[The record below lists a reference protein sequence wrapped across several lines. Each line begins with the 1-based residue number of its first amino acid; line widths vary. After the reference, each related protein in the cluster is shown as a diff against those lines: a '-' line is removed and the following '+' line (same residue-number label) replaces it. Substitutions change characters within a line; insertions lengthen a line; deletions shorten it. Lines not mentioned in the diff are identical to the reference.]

1 MLFSHERKRTM
12 PLDINLLYGEMAG
25 SWIAHLAI
33 PFGTAMLVRS
43 MGRMEAFTKVLIFLA
58 ICTGISFIC
67 QFSFLAILQSSSCE
81 GIKDY
86 GKIFMGAMIAAT
98 ITASMIAIPAFYE
111 PMRLVV
117 SNLFISHKTLL
128 TPELA
133 KINDIL
139 IKAGDDVMKASIAA
153 DASVVQKG
161 GAAIT
166 PDEYEAQTFQ
176 EIAVGASYWAAFAG
190 AYGIGIG
197 SLTAATC
204 PATS

>member
-33 PFGTAMLVRS
+33 PFGTAMLVRNI
-43 MGRMEAFTKVLIFLA
+43 GRMPAMTKVLIFLA
-58 ICTGISFIC
+58 ICTGLSFIC
-67 QFSFLAILQSSSCE
+67 QFAFLAILQSSSCA
-81 GIKDY
+81 GVSDY
-86 GKIFMGAMIAAT
+86 GKIGVGAAIAAS
-98 ITASMIAIPAFYE
+98 ITAAMIAIPVFIE

-117 SNLFISHKTLL
+117 SNLFISHKALL

-139 IKAGDDVMKASIAA
+139 TKAGDDVLKASMSA
-153 DASVVQKG
+153 DAVQKG

-166 PDEYEAQTFQ
+166 PEEYDDQTFQ
-176 EIAVGASYWAAFAG
+176 EISVGASYWSAFAG

-204 PATS
+204 SATS

>member
-1 MLFSHERKRTM
+1 M

-25 SWIAHLAI
+25 SWIAHLGI

-43 MGRMEAFTKVLIFLA
+43 MGRMDAFTKVLIFLCV
-58 ICTGISFIC
+58 CTVISFIC
-67 QFSFLAILQSSSCE
+67 QAGFLAILQSSSCD

-86 GKIFMGAMIAAT
+86 GKIFMGALVAAT
-98 ITASMIAIPAFYE
+98 ITAGMIAIPAFYE

-117 SNLFISHKTLL
+117 TNLFMPHKTLL

-133 KINDIL
+133 KINEIL
-139 IKAGDDVMKASIAA
+139 TKAGDDVLRASLAA
-153 DASVVQKG
+153 DAPAVQKG

-166 PDEYEAQTFQ
+166 PEEYEVQTFQ
-176 EIAVGASYWAAFAG
+176 EIAIGASYWAAFAG

-204 PATS
+204 TASS

>member
-1 MLFSHERKRTM
+1 
-12 PLDINLLYGEMAG
+12 MAG

-43 MGRMEAFTKVLIFLA
+43 MGRIPAMTKVLIFLA
-58 ICTGISFIC
+58 ICTAISFIC

-86 GKIFMGAMIAAT
+86 GKIFVAAMIAAS
-98 ITASMIAIPAFYE
+98 ITAVMIAIPAFYE

-133 KINDIL
+133 EINDIL
-139 IKAGDDVMKASIAA
+139 TKAGNDVLKASLSA
-153 DASVVQKG
+153 DPVVAPVPVVQQG

-166 PDEYEAQTFQ
+166 PEEYEHQTFQ

-204 PATS
+204 GADK

>member
-1 MLFSHERKRTM
+1 M

-43 MGRMEAFTKVLIFLA
+43 MGRMDAFTKVLIFLG
-58 ICTGISFIC
+58 ICTVISFVC
-67 QFSFLAILQSSSCE
+67 QVGFLAILQSSSCE

-86 GKIFMGAMIAAT
+86 GKIFIGAMVAAT
-98 ITASMIAIPAFYE
+98 ITAAMIAIPVFYE

-117 SNLFISHKTLL
+117 SNLFMPHKALL

-133 KINDIL
+133 RINDIL
-139 IKAGDDVMKASIAA
+139 TKAGDDVLKASLSA
-153 DASVVQKG
+153 DTVQKG

-166 PDEYEAQTFQ
+166 PDEYDAQTFQ
-176 EIAVGASYWAAFAG
+176 EIAIGASYWSAFAG

-204 PATS
+204 TASS

>member
-1 MLFSHERKRTM
+1 M

-33 PFGTAMLVRS
+33 PFGTAMLVRNI
-43 MGRMEAFTKVLIFLA
+43 GRMDSFTKVLIFLGL
-58 ICTGISFIC
+58 CTLFSFIC
-67 QFSFLAILQSSSCE
+67 QFGFLAILQSGSCE

-86 GKIFMGAMIAAT
+86 SKIFIGAMVAAT
-98 ITASMIAIPAFYE
+98 ITAGMIAIPTFVE

-117 SNLFISHKTLL
+117 SNLFISHKALL

-133 KINDIL
+133 RINDIL
-139 IKAGDDVMKASIAA
+139 VKAGDDVLKASF
-153 DASVVQKG
+153 VEPPLQKG
-161 GAAIT
+161 GAAIS
-166 PDEYEAQTFQ
+166 PEEYDAQTFQ

-204 PATS
+204 SATN